1 MAGGWVVLLRAPLQ
15 SCDPDFVLVQALGL
29 AGDAVGEDS
38 QIVAEAF
45 GNHIKVPPG
54 FVEMPAGF
62 FRLSP
67 ELLVDLRKLPVDRYE
82 PPVDRYESPVDFGE
96 LPTVSLVGP
105 GRCHSDAQNLQFH
118 RLEATIHQSFE
129 LGNSHW
135 LF

>member
-1 MAGGWVVLLRAPLQ
+1 VAGGWWLVAGGWARLLRAAFEV
-15 SCDPDFVLVQALGL
+15 SDAHIVLVEPLGL

-54 FVEMPAGF
+54 VVEMPAGF

-67 ELLVDLRKLPVDRYE
+67 ELLVDPRKLPVDRYE
-82 PPVDRYESPVDFGE
+82 PPVDFGE